1 MVALPMFPLGTVLV
15 PGGVMPLH
23 VFEPR
28 YRQMVKDCMA
38 ADAEFGVTLI
48 ERGWEVGGGD
58 VRSDVGTVAK
68 IVEIA
73 ELDDGRYALIAVGVR
88 RIKVS
93 RWLSDDPYPRAD
105 VEEWPDVDE
114 PDGTATAEHDND
126 LSAAVASAMSQL
138 RRVLALASEA
148 GDDVSPAT
156 TEVADDPV
164 LATYH
169 AAALA
174 PVGPADRYRLLAAPG
189 PWRRIAI
196 LGELL
201 ADAEETLRLRLAGG

>member
-1 MVALPMFPLGTVLV
+1 MTTMAMFPLGTVLV
-15 PGGVMPLH
+15 PGGVLPLH
-23 VFEPR
+23 IFEPR

-38 ADAEFGVTLI
+38 GDAEFGVTLI
-48 ERGWEVGGGD
+48 TRGNEVGGGEL
-58 VRSDVGTVAK
+58 RTDVGTVAK
-68 IVEIA
+68 IAEIA

-88 RIKVS
+88 RITVS
-93 RWLSDDPYPRAD
+93 SWLPDDPYPRAD

-114 PDGTATAEHDND
+114 QDGASATGDDD
-126 LSAAVASAMSQL
+126 LSVAVDGAMTQL

-156 TEVADDPV
+156 TEVSDDPV

-169 AAALA
+169 ASALA

-189 PWRRIAI
+189 PRRRVAI
-196 LGELL
+196 LRELL
-201 ADAEETLRLRLAGG
+201 GDAEEILRFRLAGEG

>member
-1 MVALPMFPLGTVLV
+1 MFPLGTVLL

-38 ADAEFGVTLI
+38 SDAEFGVTLI

-58 VRSDVGTVAK
+58 VRSDIGTVAK

-93 RWLSDDPYPRAD
+93 SWLADDPYPRAD

-114 PDGTATAEHDND
+114 PDGVAAAGPDTD
-126 LSAAVASAMSQL
+126 LPAAVGAAMVQL

-156 TEVADDPV
+156 TEVSDDPV

-189 PWRRIAI
+189 PWRRVAI
-196 LGELL
+196 LHEVLG
-201 ADAEETLRLRLAGG
+201 DAEETLRFRIAGS

>member
-1 MVALPMFPLGTVLV
+1 
-15 PGGVMPLH
+15 MPLH

-38 ADAEFGVTLI
+38 SDAEFGVTLI

-58 VRSDVGTVAK
+58 VRSDIGTVAK

-93 RWLSDDPYPRAD
+93 SWLADDPYPRAD

-114 PDGTATAEHDND
+114 PDGVAAAGPDTD
-126 LSAAVASAMSQL
+126 LPAAVGAAMVQL

-156 TEVADDPV
+156 TEVSDDPV

-189 PWRRIAI
+189 PWRRVAI
-196 LGELL
+196 LHEVLG
-201 ADAEETLRLRLAGG
+201 DAEETLRFRIAGS

>member
-1 MVALPMFPLGTVLV
+1 MFPLGTVLL

-38 ADAEFGVTLI
+38 TDAEFGVTLI
-48 ERGWEVGGGD
+48 ARGSEVGGGD
-58 VRSDVGTVAK
+58 VRSDIGTVAK

-93 RWLSDDPYPRAD
+93 SWLADDPYPRAD

-114 PDGTATAEHDND
+114 PDGVAAAGPDTD
-126 LSAAVASAMSQL
+126 LPAAVGAAMVQL

-156 TEVADDPV
+156 TEVSDDPV

-189 PWRRIAI
+189 PWRRVAI
-196 LGELL
+196 LHEVLG
-201 ADAEETLRLRLAGG
+201 DAEETLRFRIAGS